1 MRPNA
6 IAMTPPRWVAA
17 LLTTLLLV
25 GSWTIVASSPAQAA
39 TAAASPDCQVVLDRL
54 HPGEHESRVLLKQC
68 ARPGERLA
76 APTLTSAT
84 VLIMTWYEHIRYG
97 GASTRIYGVY
107 GPCDSAGYGIHQF
120 DSFWNDRVSSFKV
133 WNNCNYTRG
142 YLNKD
147 YGGTPC
153 GRWYGSVDWV
163 GWTFNDKLSSFWV
176 ASVSRGC

>member
-1 MRPNA
+1 LCSIGCIRENVNPGCSSSSA
-6 IAMTPPRWVAA
+6 PAPASDSPPDPHQRHRADHD
-17 LLTTLLLV
+17 LV
-25 GSWTIVASSPAQAA
+25 QGH
-39 TAAASPDCQVVLDRL
+39 QVWRGVDQDL
-54 HPGEHESRVLLKQC
+54 RVD
-68 ARPGERLA
+68 
-76 APTLTSAT
+76 
-84 VLIMTWYEHIRYG
+84 
-97 GASTRIYGVY
+97 

-153 GRWYGSVDWV
+153 GRWYGNVDWV

-176 ASVSRGC
+176 ASTSHGCY